1 MKSSHRVWRIVAIL
15 GFLLVLPE
23 NALAMHIS
31 EGILP
36 LPWALAWYAVA
47 ALFVGFGLMV
57 IKRRI
62 LRFPQYKPLLGLM
75 GAAVFVISCLP
86 IPVPIIGSCSHPC
99 GTGLAAILIG
109 PLASIVVSAVALTI
123 QALFL
128 AHGGFST
135 LGGNILSMGVAGSLI
150 GWATYAGLRRLKVSL
165 PIAAFAAGCLADWA
179 TYAATAG
186 ELALGL
192 AESGSAGGMFTS
204 ICLAF
209 IPTQLPLGI
218 LEGFI
223 TMGVVVFVSRRRPDL
238 FNLSLADG
246 VLEGASA

>member
-1 MKSSHRVWRIVAIL
+1 MKSNRKICQVIGVLIL
-15 GFLLVLPE
+15 GLAVPKP
-23 NALAMHIS
+23 ALAMHIS

-36 LPWALAWYAVA
+36 LPWAVAWYVVA
-47 ALFVGFGLMV
+47 ALFVGFGLVV

-62 LRFPQYKPLLGLM
+62 SRFPQYKPLLGLM

-86 IPVPIIGSCSHPC
+86 IPVPIVGSCSHPC

-109 PLASIVVSAVALTI
+109 PLASIVVSAVALLI

-135 LGGNILSMGVAGSLI
+135 LGGNILSMGIAGSLA
-150 GWATYAGLRRLKVSL
+150 GWATYTGLRRLKVSL
-165 PIAAFAAGCLADWA
+165 PIAAFAAGCMADWA
-179 TYAATAG
+179 TYATTAG

-192 AESGSAGGMFTS
+192 AEAGSAGEMFTS

-218 LEGFI
+218 LEGLI
-223 TMGVVVFVSRRRPDL
+223 TMGVVVFVNQRRPEL
-238 FNLSLADG
+238 FNLSLVG
-246 VLEGASA
+246 GSLEGASA

>member
-1 MKSSHRVWRIVAIL
+1 MKSKYKSWWVAAIL
-15 GFLLVLPE
+15 LVGLALPE
-23 NALAMHIS
+23 PALAMHIS

-36 LPWALAWYAVA
+36 LSWALSWYVLA
-47 ALFVGFGLMV
+47 ALFVGRGMVV
-57 IKRRI
+57 IKRRV

-86 IPVPIIGSCSHPC
+86 IPVPVVGSCSHPC

-109 PLASIVVSAVALTI
+109 PLASIVVSAVALLI

-128 AHGGFST
+128 AHGGLST
-135 LGGNILSMGVAGSLI
+135 LGGNILSMGVAGSLV
-150 GWATYAGLRRLKVSL
+150 GWITYVGLRRLKL
-165 PIAAFAAGCLADWA
+165 PLAAAAFVAGCLADWA

-192 AESGSAGGMFTS
+192 AEPGSAGKLFAT

-209 IPTQLPLGI
+209 VPTQLPLGI
-218 LEGFI
+218 LEGAI
-223 TMGVVVFVSRRRPDL
+223 TMGVVVFISRRRPEVIDI
-238 FNLSLADG
+238 FAASVSPEG
-246 VLEGASA
+246 VSA